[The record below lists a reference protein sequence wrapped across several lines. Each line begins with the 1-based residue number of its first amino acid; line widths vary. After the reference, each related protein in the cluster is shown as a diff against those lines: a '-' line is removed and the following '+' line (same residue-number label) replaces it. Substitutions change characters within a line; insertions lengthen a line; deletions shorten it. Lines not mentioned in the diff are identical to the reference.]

1 MNKTIFRAV
10 LLSCCIVMVFSLV
23 FTLFFLNSYFTG
35 MEFATLQAQAELT
48 GEAVEKAGATFFDDF
63 DSDVYRVTWIDKDG
77 TVIYDTAAD
86 ASGMDNHASRQEII
100 DAMQF
105 GYGQSRR
112 LSDTIAEETL
122 YSAVR
127 IDDGSIVRLSLTQ
140 HSVFRLTLGVIP
152 YMLGVLALAFILCM
166 FISKWISGRIIEPLN
181 NLDLDNPLDNET
193 YGEISPLLVRIDN
206 QNRQIAKQIDTIRY
220 RQKEFNAITD
230 NMREG
235 MIILNS
241 ADLIVSINS
250 SAVKLFGGSQAVV
263 GKNIL
268 VLERSVEFMNAL
280 DEVKRNGRSEY
291 FFERNGFVNRLI
303 ANRIHDEK
311 SNKTIGTCI
320 LIVDETEKVLSEG
333 MRREFSA
340 NVSHELKTPLHSI
353 LAASELLMNNL
364 VKEEDKASF
373 VSRIHSEAEHLVTLV
388 EDIIRLSQLD
398 ETKEFPKEPVNLAE
412 IASSVFDALSKS
424 ADEKHVTLKKDVD
437 DIKINSVPRLV
448 YEIIFNLCDNAVRY
462 NREGGFLE
470 LSIKKGSDAI
480 AVSVRD
486 NGIGIPSEH
495 QARIFERFYR
505 VDTSHSRSTGGT
517 GLGLSIVKHAALV
530 LGAQVKLTS
539 SEGKGS
545 VFIVSFPIDCLI
557 G

>member
-48 GEAVEKAGATFFDDF
+48 GEAVEKAGTTFFDDF
-63 DSDVYRVTWIDKDG
+63 DSDVYRVTWVAEDG

-86 ASGMDNHASRQEII
+86 AAEMDNHASRQEIM

-127 IDDGSIVRLSLTQ
+127 LDDGSVVRLSLTQ

-152 YMLGVLALAFILCM
+152 YMLAVLALAFILCM
-166 FISKWISGRIIEPLN
+166 FISKWISRRIIEPLN
-181 NLDLDNPLDNET
+181 NLDLDNPLENET
-193 YGEISPLLVRIDN
+193 YEEISPLLVRIDN

-235 MIILNS
+235 MIILNN

-268 VLERSVEFMNAL
+268 VLERSLEFN
-280 DEVKRNGRSEY
+280 
-291 FFERNGFVNRLI
+291 
-303 ANRIHDEK
+303 
-311 SNKTIGTCI
+311 NKTIGTCI

-364 VKEEDKASF
+364 VKEEDKSSF
-373 VSRIHSEAEHLVTLV
+373 INRIHSEAEHLVTLV

-398 ETKEFPKEPVNLAE
+398 ETKEFPKESVDLAE

-462 NREGGFLE
+462 NREGGYVE
-470 LSIKKGSDAI
+470 LSIKKGPDAI
-480 AVSVRD
+480 AISVRD
-486 NGIGIPSEH
+486 NGIGIPAEH

-530 LGAQVKLTS
+530 LNAQVKLTS
-539 SEGKGS
+539 REGEGS
-545 VFIVSFPIDCLI
+545 VFIVSFPLDCLI

>member
-48 GEAVEKAGATFFDDF
+48 GEAVEKAGTTFFDDF
-63 DSDVYRVTWIDKDG
+63 DSDVYRVTWVAEDG
-77 TVIYDTAAD
+77 TVIYDTAAN
-86 ASGMDNHASRQEII
+86 AAEMDNHASRQEIM

-127 IDDGSIVRLSLTQ
+127 LDDGSVVRLSLTQ

-152 YMLGVLALAFILCM
+152 YMLVVLALAFILCM
-166 FISKWISGRIIEPLN
+166 FISKWISRRIIEPLN
-181 NLDLDNPLDNET
+181 NLDLDNPLENET
-193 YGEISPLLVRIDN
+193 YEEISPLLVRIDN

-235 MIILNS
+235 MIILNN

-280 DEVKRNGRSEY
+280 EEVKKNGRSEY

-311 SNKTIGTCI
+311 NNKTIGTCI

-373 VSRIHSEAEHLVTLV
+373 MKRIHSEAEHLVTLV

-398 ETKEFPKEPVNLAE
+398 ETKEFPKEPVDLAE

-462 NREGGFLE
+462 NREGGYVE
-470 LSIKKGSDAI
+470 LSIKKGPDAI
-480 AVSVRD
+480 AISVRD
-486 NGIGIPSEH
+486 NGIGIPAEH

-530 LGAQVKLTS
+530 LNAQVKLTS
-539 SEGKGS
+539 RDGEGS
-545 VFIVSFPIDCLI
+545 VFIVSFPLDCLI

>member
-1 MNKTIFRAV
+1 
-10 LLSCCIVMVFSLV
+10 
-23 FTLFFLNSYFTG
+23 
-35 MEFATLQAQAELT
+35 
-48 GEAVEKAGATFFDDF
+48 
-63 DSDVYRVTWIDKDG
+63 
-77 TVIYDTAAD
+77 
-86 ASGMDNHASRQEII
+86 
-100 DAMQF
+100 
-105 GYGQSRR
+105 
-112 LSDTIAEETL
+112 
-122 YSAVR
+122 
-127 IDDGSIVRLSLTQ
+127 
-140 HSVFRLTLGVIP
+140 
-152 YMLGVLALAFILCM
+152 
-166 FISKWISGRIIEPLN
+166 
-181 NLDLDNPLDNET
+181 
-193 YGEISPLLVRIDN
+193 
-206 QNRQIAKQIDTIRY
+206 
-220 RQKEFNAITD
+220 
-230 NMREG
+230 
-235 MIILNS
+235 MIILNN

-280 DEVKRNGRSEY
+280 EEVKKNGRSEY

-311 SNKTIGTCI
+311 NNKTIGTCI

-373 VSRIHSEAEHLVTLV
+373 VKRIHSEAEHLVTLV

-398 ETKEFPKEPVNLAE
+398 ETKEFPKEPVDLAE

-462 NREGGFLE
+462 NREGGYVE
-470 LSIKKGSDAI
+470 LSIKKGPDAI
-480 AVSVRD
+480 AISVRD
-486 NGIGIPSEH
+486 NGIGIPAEH

-530 LGAQVKLTS
+530 LNAQVKLTS
-539 SEGKGS
+539 REGEGS
-545 VFIVSFPIDCLI
+545 VFIVSFPLDCLI

>member
-1 MNKTIFRAV
+1 M
-10 LLSCCIVMVFSLV
+10 
-23 FTLFFLNSYFTG
+23 
-35 MEFATLQAQAELT
+35 
-48 GEAVEKAGATFFDDF
+48 
-63 DSDVYRVTWIDKDG
+63 
-77 TVIYDTAAD
+77 
-86 ASGMDNHASRQEII
+86 
-100 DAMQF
+100 
-105 GYGQSRR
+105 
-112 LSDTIAEETL
+112 
-122 YSAVR
+122 
-127 IDDGSIVRLSLTQ
+127 
-140 HSVFRLTLGVIP
+140 
-152 YMLGVLALAFILCM
+152 
-166 FISKWISGRIIEPLN
+166 
-181 NLDLDNPLDNET
+181 
-193 YGEISPLLVRIDN
+193 
-206 QNRQIAKQIDTIRY
+206 
-220 RQKEFNAITD
+220 
-230 NMREG
+230 
-235 MIILNS
+235 
-241 ADLIVSINS
+241 
-250 SAVKLFGGSQAVV
+250 KLFGGSQAVV

-398 ETKEFPKEPVNLAE
+398 ETKEFPKESVNLAE

-424 ADEKHVTLKKDVD
+424 ADEKLVTLKKDVD

-462 NREGGFLE
+462 NREGGYVE
-470 LSIKKGSDAI
+470 LSIKKGPDAI